1 MLVLLSVSGRVGVTL
16 EPIVVVLRSGSAVL
30 GVVVAVETAES
41 VLDALLGVTL
51 VSWLLLGGGGLV
63 LGGL

>member
-30 GVVVAVETAES
+30 GVVVAVETTES